1 MCVCVRMYVPVME
14 ANKGRSNLYRGGAL
28 GGGPARRR
36 TLTPQGGEIFFEKK
50 ILKKNSK
57 CFLAKKIG
65 YPRPLLDPQRPS
77 SKW

>member
-1 MCVCVRMYVPVME
+1 MYVSVME

-28 GGGPARRR
+28 GVGHARRR
-36 TLTPQGGEIFFEKK
+36 TLTPQGGEIFFEQKK
-50 ILKKNSK
+50 FFEEKKSK